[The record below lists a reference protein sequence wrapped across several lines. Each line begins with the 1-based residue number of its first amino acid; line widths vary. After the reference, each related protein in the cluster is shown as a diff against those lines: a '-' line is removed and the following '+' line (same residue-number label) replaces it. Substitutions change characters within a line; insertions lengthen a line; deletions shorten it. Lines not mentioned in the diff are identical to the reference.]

1 MRKIII
7 IAIVLFANTN
17 IKAQDQIKGKVVEQ
31 LENGSE
37 TPIPGANV
45 YWEGTTIGVATNEN
59 GNYSI
64 ENIPP
69 GKYEVIFWQERLS
82 NVDEKKYVL
91 QNSSLE
97 INITDNQNTTQNFTF
112 TKPQK
117 IEQ

>member
-1 MRKIII
+1 MKFQFLIFLIHF
-7 IAIVLFANTN
+7 LFSSILYSQNVT
-17 IKAQDQIKGKVVEQ
+17 GKVTDE
-31 LENGSE
+31 S
-37 TPIPGANV
+37 
-45 YWEGTTIGVATNEN
+45 

-69 GKYEVIFWQERLS
+69 GKYEVVFWQERLS
-82 NVDEKKYVL
+82 NVDEKKYIL
-91 QNSSLE
+91 QSSTLE